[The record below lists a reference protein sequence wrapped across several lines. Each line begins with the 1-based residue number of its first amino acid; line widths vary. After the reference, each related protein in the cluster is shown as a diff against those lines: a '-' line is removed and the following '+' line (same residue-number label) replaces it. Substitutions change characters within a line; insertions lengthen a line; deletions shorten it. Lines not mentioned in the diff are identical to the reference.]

1 MPTPDPTPPTDPAAR
16 PVAGEP
22 ALVVEGLTIRTAAG
36 RDLVRG
42 ARFTLRRG
50 AALGIVGESGSGK
63 SLTCRAVLGLL
74 PPGLAIAEGS
84 IRLDGVELTRLAPR
98 DYRTLRRTRFGAV
111 FQDPGSYLNPSARIG
126 TQLAE
131 SLFVH
136 GKRRG
141 RSARRQALDLLG
153 GVGMEAPEAVARQF
167 PFELSGGM
175 QQRVLL
181 ALALSGD
188 PDILIAD
195 EATTALDAI
204 VQHQIV
210 ELIESHRQARGL
222 SMIMVSHDLALI
234 SRTCDDLVVMREGRV
249 VEKGSRAAVLRDP
262 HHAYTRMLI
271 DNHLKYGLDSRLAAV
286 P

>member
-1 MPTPDPTPPTDPAAR
+1 MPTSDPTPPTEPSAR

-22 ALVVEGLTIRTAAG
+22 VLVVDGLT
-36 RDLVRG
+36 VRSG
-42 ARFTLRRG
+42 TGHDHVHEASFTLRRG
-50 AALGIVGESGSGK
+50 TTLGIVGESGSGK

-74 PPGLAIAEGS
+74 PPGLTIAEGS
-84 IRLDGVELTRLAPR
+84 IRLDGVELTGLTSR
-98 DYRTLRRTRFGAV
+98 DYQALRRARFGAV

-136 GKRRG
+136 GKGRG
-141 RSARRQALDLLG
+141 RSARRQAVDLLDA
-153 GVGMEAPEAVARQF
+153 VGMEAPDAVARQF

-175 QQRVLL
+175 LQRVLL

-210 ELIESHRQARGL
+210 ELIESHRRARGL
-222 SMIMVSHDLALI
+222 TMIMVSHDLALV

-249 VEKGSRAAVLRDP
+249 VEKGPRAAILRDP
-262 HHAYTRMLI
+262 QHAYTRMLI
-271 DNHLKYGLDSRLAAV
+271 DNHVKYGLDARLATV